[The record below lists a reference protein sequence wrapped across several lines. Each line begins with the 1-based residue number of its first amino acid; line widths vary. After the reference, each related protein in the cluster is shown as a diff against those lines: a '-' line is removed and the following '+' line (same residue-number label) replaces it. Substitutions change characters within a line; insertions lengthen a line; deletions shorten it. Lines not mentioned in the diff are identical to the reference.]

1 MTRFV
6 RLAGTLLAA
15 WKCLGHGDKGNLWN
29 AGGPMAYRKE
39 LPASLALASEAQA
52 EVTALIEPAGLDA
65 SEFMWVVHPSESC
78 LLGILVSALIHTPT
92 GYSFRFEFLE
102 SSLGQNRVSVFTS
115 ESRPNG
121 RRAAASW
128 EDQLGHV
135 REWLMCL
142 ADAKQ

>member
-1 MTRFV
+1 ME
-6 RLAGTLLAA
+6 ASAYADEDYCQTL
-15 WKCLGHGDKGNLWN
+15 
-29 AGGPMAYRKE
+29 GGPMAYQRDA
-39 LPASLALASEAQA
+39 PASLALPPEAQTEVNALVAGA
-52 EVTALIEPAGLDA
+52 ELDA
-65 SEFMWVVHPSESC
+65 SEFTWAVQRSEYC
-78 LLGILVSALIHTPT
+78 LLGTLVSALIHTPT

-135 REWLMCL
+135 REWHAP
-142 ADAKQ
+142 ADAKE